1 MRGIDVFIKIAA
13 AIAGAWL
20 IGAIL
25 LLRFW
30 ASSQLAKSGSGRAV
44 RSRIPRVVMRCVFWP
59 IWFAVIA
66 GMFVG
71 RLALLACVGKAGREA
86 LRRNG
91 K

>member
-1 MRGIDVFIKIAA
+1 MLYQIIGI
-13 AIAGAWL
+13 AIGAWI

-30 ASSQLAKSGSGRAV
+30 GSRHLAKSGTGRAV
-44 RSRIPRVVMRCVFWP
+44 RSRIPRVVVRCVFWP
-59 IWFAVIA
+59 VWFAIIA
-66 GMFVG
+66 LMFIG
-71 RLALLACVGKAGREA
+71 HLALLACVGKAGREA

>member
-1 MRGIDVFIKIAA
+1 MHYEIV
-13 AIAGAWL
+13 AITVGAWI

-30 ASSQLAKSGSGRAV
+30 ASLQLAKNGRGRAV
-44 RSRIPRVVMRCVFWP
+44 RSRIPRVVVRCVFWP
-59 IWFAVIA
+59 VWFGIIAV
-66 GMFVG
+66 MFIG
-71 RLALLACVGKAGREA
+71 RLTLLVCVGKAGREA

>member
-1 MRGIDVFIKIAA
+1 MYLTIAA
-13 AIAGAWL
+13 SVAGAWL

-30 ASSQLAKSGSGRAV
+30 GSRQLAKSGTGRAV
-44 RSRIPRVVMRCVFWP
+44 RSRIPRVVVRCVFWP
-59 IWFAVIA
+59 VWFAIIA
-66 GMFVG
+66 VMFIG